1 MFRIDYYGIGQ
12 RIRKIR
18 KANSLSQEELAS
30 RNHTISQLSKL
41 NFRSLLDNKNNICD
55 SKQNNLI
62 LNQKSFKT
70 FNSGR
75 INSLNLEENKGFN
88 SIYNG
93 FFRDRPLSRNKVK
106 LFKCV
111 KSRDKPLRFI
121 YVNNKFNMDY
131 DLKNPA
137 DTCLT
142 KNNFLI

>member
-1 MFRIDYYGIGQ
+1 M
-12 RIRKIR
+12 
-18 KANSLSQEELAS
+18 
-30 RNHTISQLSKL
+30 
-41 NFRSLLDNKNNICD
+41 
-55 SKQNNLI
+55 
-62 LNQKSFKT
+62 NQKGLKT

-106 LFKCV
+106 LFKCANS
-111 KSRDKPLRFI
+111 KDKPLRFI
-121 YVNNKFNMDY
+121 YINNKFNMDY
-131 DLKNPA
+131 DLKTPA